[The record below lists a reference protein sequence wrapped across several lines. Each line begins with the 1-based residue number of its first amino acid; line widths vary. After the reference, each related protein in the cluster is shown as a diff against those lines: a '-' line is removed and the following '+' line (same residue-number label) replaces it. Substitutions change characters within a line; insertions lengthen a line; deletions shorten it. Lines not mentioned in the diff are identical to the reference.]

1 MCVGRSDS
9 VMREQKG
16 DSEVTRK
23 PQWAIFWG
31 GSPGTSC
38 LLDSNGPNLEACPTQ
53 SPAGSSPRAKSP
65 GVSATVKS
73 KVWHLE
79 VTGGFSGRK
88 L

>member
-31 GSPGTSC
+31 GVSWHK
-38 LLDSNGPNLEACPTQ
+38 LPTGQ
-53 SPAGSSPRAKSP
+53 
-65 GVSATVKS
+65 
-73 KVWHLE
+73 
-79 VTGGFSGRK
+79 
-88 L
+88 